1 MIALFLS
8 VACSVTIAFIL
19 KFNEERAGDRMVV
32 LAGNYLMAAFIGGMS
47 LLSEPQES
55 FTLDLPIL
63 LFGMLVGVG
72 FVVAFFAYMKSVK
85 EVGVA
90 LATLIARISIVV
102 PLILSATFYREIP
115 TPLQFTGILI
125 TFITIYLF
133 TRSIRGDKTKTYT
146 AESLFYIFLLFFMLG
161 FNDFSMKVFQE
172 WQSPSQK
179 STFLFILFGMAA
191 LITWIW
197 IAVKRSKIKKFDLGL
212 GCILGVPNMFA
223 SYFLIDALQ
232 VLPGILVYPLVN
244 VSIIGLTVLGGIL
257 LWREKINRLGW
268 ISLIFAAVAI
278 TLLSI

>member
-1 MIALFLS
+1 
-8 VACSVTIAFIL
+8 
-19 KFNEERAGDRMVV
+19 MVV

-47 LLSEPQES
+47 LLSQPQS
-55 FTLDLPIL
+55 FLIFDLPIL
-63 LFGMLVGVG
+63 LFGMLVGFG

-102 PLILSATFYREIP
+102 PLILSVTFYKEVP
-115 TPLQFTGILI
+115 TPLQLAGIII
-125 TFITIYLF
+125 TFLTIYLF
-133 TRSIRGDKTKTYT
+133 TRSIRVDKTKTYT
-146 AESLFYIFLLFFMLG
+146 TESLFYIFLLFFMLG

-191 LITWIW
+191 IITWIW
-197 IAVKRSKIKKFDLGL
+197 IVVKRSKIKKFDLGL

-257 LWREKINRLGW
+257 LWREKINTLGW